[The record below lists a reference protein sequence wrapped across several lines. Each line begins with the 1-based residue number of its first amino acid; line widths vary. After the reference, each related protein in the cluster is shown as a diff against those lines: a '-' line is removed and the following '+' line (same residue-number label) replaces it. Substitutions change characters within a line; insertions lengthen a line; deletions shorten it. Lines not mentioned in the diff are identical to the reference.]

1 MPDAF
6 SRMEILLGDTGA
18 EKLSRAKIA
27 IFGLGGTGSYVAEAL
42 ARCGV
47 ASLTLVDNERIAVSD
62 INRQLYA
69 LRSTVG
75 KSNVEIAKSRIKDI
89 DEGILV
95 HTYETFYNEETAG
108 MFELNNYDYI
118 VDAMNTAEA
127 KLLLIEKAKKCG
139 VPVISCMEM
148 DNRTDSSRLLV
159 GDIAKARVCPLAK
172 RLRTELRKKGIRR
185 LKVLYSWEKPVSVK
199 TGLSGNISFVP
210 GTAGMMIA
218 GTVVNDLLKETGNE
232 KFLTG
237 RRKNK
242 KMKK

>member
-27 IFGLGGTGSYVAEAL
+27 VFGLGGTGSYVAEAL

-172 RLRTELRKKGIRR
+172 RLRTRT
-185 LKVLYSWEKPVSVK
+185 S
-199 TGLSGNISFVP
+199 
-210 GTAGMMIA
+210 
-218 GTVVNDLLKETGNE
+218 
-232 KFLTG
+232 
-237 RRKNK
+237 
-242 KMKK
+242 